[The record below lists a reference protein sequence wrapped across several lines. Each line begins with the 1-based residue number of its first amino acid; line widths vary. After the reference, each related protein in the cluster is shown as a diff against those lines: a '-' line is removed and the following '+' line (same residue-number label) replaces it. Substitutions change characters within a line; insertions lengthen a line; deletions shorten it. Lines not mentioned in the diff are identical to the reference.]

1 MQVGERS
8 RAQRGFTYLL
18 ALFLVMLLGLG
29 LAGTA
34 ETWRVASQRAHER
47 ELLWVGTQYARALQS
62 YYGQSPG
69 PRLYPV
75 QLQDLLE
82 DRRFPEPRHHLR
94 QLYPDPV
101 TGEALATVPT
111 ADGRVAGVRS
121 TSAGEPFKRD
131 NFPAR
136 WRQFK
141 GARRYSDWLFT
152 AEAAAPARPS
162 AAVVVRPGAAGTP
175 P

>member
-1 MQVGERS
+1 MRVGKRS

-34 ETWRVASQRAHER
+34 ETWSVASQRAHER

-69 PRLYPV
+69 PRLYPA
-75 QLQDLLE
+75 QLQDLVE

-101 TGEALATVPT
+101 SGEALAIVPT

-121 TSAGEPFKRD
+121 TSAAEPFKRD

-141 GARRYSDWLFT
+141 GTRRYSDWLFI
-152 AEAAAPARPS
+152 AEAAVPARQPTG
-162 AAVVVRPGAAGTP
+162 AVQPGAAAKP

>member
-1 MQVGERS
+1 MRVGERG
-8 RAQRGFTYLL
+8 RTQHGFTYLL

-34 ETWRVASQRAHER
+34 ETWTLASQRAHER
-47 ELLWVGTQYARALQS
+47 ELLWVGNQYARALQA
-62 YYGQSPG
+62 YYLQSPG
-69 PRLYPV
+69 PRQYPA

-82 DRRFPEPRHHLR
+82 DRRFPETRHHLR

-101 TGEALATVPT
+101 SGQPLATVPT

-121 TSAGEPFKRD
+121 TSGAEPFKRD

-136 WRQFK
+136 WQQFK
-141 GARRYSDWLFT
+141 GSRHYSDWLFT
-152 AEAAAPARPS
+152 AETAVPARAVAPGAVAPASSARP
-162 AAVVVRPGAAGTP
+162 
-175 P
+175 